1 MHISPGVWAEFDKW
15 GAQVKSTCRE
25 ISMAIV
31 WEEKV
36 IPKQDFVVKKRV
48 DYLHN
53 IKCRCE
59 DNDKFENL

>member
-1 MHISPGVWAEFDKW
+1 
-15 GAQVKSTCRE
+15 VKSTCRE

-36 IPKQDFVVKKRV
+36 IPKQDFVVKKEG

-53 IKCRCE
+53 I
-59 DNDKFENL
+59 

>member
-1 MHISPGVWAEFDKW
+1 
-15 GAQVKSTCRE
+15 VKSTCRE

-36 IPKQDFVVKKRV
+36 IPKQDFVVKKEG